1 MTFLEGIL
9 LVVAISI
16 LCFLVT
22 IVVLANRKRFFRV
35 VALNTLLFVGYCFV
49 AYHYETFFNKDVFGK
64 GRIVFLLSCVLLHAF
79 LALIITI
86 KSKKFKKNQPSVD
99 RNKKVEEEGDQ
110 V

>member
-9 LVVAISI
+9 WVVAISI

-22 IVVLANRKRFFRV
+22 IVVLANRNRFFRV

-99 RNKKVEEEGDQ
+99 QNERVEEEAD
-110 V
+110 

>member
-9 LVVAISI
+9 WVVAISI

>member
-9 LVVAISI
+9 WVVAISI

-99 RNKKVEEEGDQ
+99 RNKKVKEEGDQ